1 MRIQK
6 KLLIAFLVVSLPV
19 FLGGG
24 LILLESYRAQK
35 EQVLQ
40 SQRKLAQATASAVEI
55 LVSDLTQEALALGR
69 KLGEPGR
76 VEKLP
81 SLLAGFRHNRHIK
94 RVCWIDRDGQLVA
107 VDPSLRLT
115 QKISLADRAYFQE
128 LRKGRD
134 WVVSDLLI
142 SRAGG
147 DLVWG
152 IGAAVRNREGKF
164 LGVALLLVDP
174 KVFAKLL
181 PEELDVGEDLM
192 ILDRNARIVYWSKH
206 PDLPWEARDR
216 IPAMG
221 APMIATS
228 APIGSIGWTVR
239 LAIPAA
245 LVMGPALRETQLL
258 LWTLA
263 IIGILSIS
271 ASFLLSRRFGGLLE
285 RLTGAAERIAEGDL
299 SQQVEVVGKDEL
311 AILASSFN
319 RMAGALASSQEALR
333 ERAEELERKTHRLNT
348 LNLMSRLVTSSLDL
362 SRLFEALVR
371 AAAELLQGSVALLW
385 VLEEEVEE
393 VVLRASFGITRWELR
408 ERNRLKAGEG
418 LAGWIVQTKEP
429 LLLRDCSEDPR
440 VMCHTWFKAEGLR
453 GFVGVPLLLGERSL
467 GVLSVFRTT
476 TEPFTEEDLDLL
488 NALAA
493 QATIAIEHARLYR
506 TVVTANQEWEGT
518 FDAVPDLIYI
528 HDADYRILRVNRA
541 FAEWAGLPFSQVIG
555 RRCQEV
561 FAGLDLLCLQC
572 PHEEVV
578 TGGGPVPEEVQDPRT
593 GKIYWVTT
601 SPGRDREG
609 KLCCFV
615 HVARDITKIKQAEEQ
630 LQAQN
635 RELLALYQQVEQD
648 RMMKATLLK
657 ELNHRVRNNLAA
669 IISLLQMELRR
680 ASLRTA
686 EEALSACLGRV
697 KAIARA
703 HELLAGDFTS
713 LDLTEIIEALVA
725 GVISGAEETLPK
737 IEVSIQGS
745 PLKLPPKQFVT
756 LAFIINELLQNATKH
771 AFIGRERG
779 RIEVRT
785 GEEGGRYI
793 LEVRDDGVG
802 LPVEMKGGNGI
813 GLEIVQT
820 LCRADLDGDWVF
832 FQDGGTVARISF
844 PKPVFEAGGRR

>member
-1 MRIQK
+1 
-6 KLLIAFLVVSLPV
+6 LLAFLVVVLPV

-24 LILLESYRAQK
+24 LILLESYRAQRA
-35 EQVLQ
+35 QILQ
-40 SQRKLAQATASAVEI
+40 SQRRLAQAMATAVEI
-55 LVSDLTQEALALGR
+55 LVSDLAHEALALSR
-69 KLGEPGR
+69 RLGGPGGG
-76 VEKLP
+76 VQELP
-81 SLLAGFRHNRHIK
+81 SLLAGFRRNRPIK
-94 RVCWIDRDGQLVA
+94 RVCVIGQDGRLVA
-107 VDPSLRLT
+107 VDPPLPLART
-115 QKISLADRAYFQE
+115 INLADRGSFRE
-128 LRKGRD
+128 LQKGRA
-134 WVVSDLLI
+134 WMVSDLLI
-142 SRAGG
+142 GRAGG
-147 DLVWG
+147 ELVWG
-152 IGAAVRNREGKF
+152 IAASIRNREGRF
-164 LGVALLLVDP
+164 LGAVVLLVDP
-174 KVFAKLL
+174 KVFAQLL
-181 PEELDVGEDLM
+181 PGELGRDEDLM
-192 ILDRNARIVYWSKH
+192 IFDQNARIVYWNRE

-216 IPAMG
+216 VPDRG
-221 APMIATS
+221 VPMIATS

-239 LAIPAA
+239 LAIPTT
-245 LVMGPALRETQLL
+245 LVMGPVLRETQLL

-285 RLTGAAERIAEGDL
+285 RLTGAAERITEGDL

-333 ERAEELERKTHRLNT
+333 ERAEELEQKTNRLNT
-348 LNLMSRLVTSSLDL
+348 LNRMSRLVTSSLDL
-362 SRLFEALVR
+362 SHLFEAIVR
-371 AAAELLQGSVALLW
+371 AAAELLQGSVAILW

-408 ERNRLKAGEG
+408 EKNRLKVGEG
-418 LAGWIVQTKEP
+418 LAGWIVQTKRP
-429 LLLRDCSEDPR
+429 LLLRDCAEDPR
-440 VMCHTWFKAEGLR
+440 TLCHTWFKAEGLR

-476 TEPFTEEDLDLL
+476 LDPFTEEDLDLL

-493 QATIAIEHARLYR
+493 QAAIAIENARLYR
-506 TVVTANQEWEGT
+506 TVVTANQEWEST

-528 HDADYRILRVNRA
+528 HDADYRILRANRA
-541 FAEWAGLPFSQVIG
+541 FAEWAGLPSSQVIG

-561 FAGLDLLCLQC
+561 FAGLDLLCLGC
-572 PHEEVV
+572 LHVEAV
-578 TGGGPVPEEVQDPRT
+578 TGGGPVPEEVRDPRT

-615 HVARDITKIKQAEEQ
+615 HVARDITEIKQAEEQ
-630 LQAQN
+630 LQVQN
-635 RELLALYQQVEQD
+635 RELLALYRQVEQD
-648 RMMKATLLK
+648 RAMKATLLK

-669 IISLLQMELRR
+669 IISLLQMELTR

-703 HELLAGDFTS
+703 HELLAGDFTA

-725 GVISGAEETLPK
+725 GVISGGEETLPK
-737 IEVSIQGS
+737 IEVSIRGS
-745 PLKLPPKQFVT
+745 PLKLPPKQFVA
-756 LAFIINELLQNATKH
+756 LAFIINELLQNAAKH
-771 AFIGRERG
+771 AFRGRERG

-820 LCRADLDGDWVF
+820 LCRADLDGDCAF
-832 FQDGGTVARISF
+832 FQDGGTVVRISF
-844 PKPVFEAGGRR
+844 PKPVLEAGGRR